1 MHSKSHLLD
10 VRGFSDAKVDKLLD
24 ACRKALSNPSER
36 GGFVTAAT
44 FREMRKDIVKITTGS
59 KAVDR
64 SSRRGNSDEV
74 NHGNSRR
81 VLW

>member
-36 GGFVTAAT
+36 GGFVTHDDVPRDAE
-44 FREMRKDIVKITTGS
+44 RHRKNH
-59 KAVDR
+59 DR
-64 SSRRGNSDEV
+64 VESRG
-74 NHGNSRR
+74 
-81 VLW
+81 